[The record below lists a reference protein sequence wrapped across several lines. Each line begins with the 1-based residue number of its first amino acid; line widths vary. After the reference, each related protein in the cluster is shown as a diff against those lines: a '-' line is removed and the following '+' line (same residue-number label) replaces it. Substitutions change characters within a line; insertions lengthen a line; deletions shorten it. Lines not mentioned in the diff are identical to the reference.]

1 MEVNLN
7 RYTLTVEPLPLYICK
22 NIYVYRGE
30 VVVVGHMA
38 VCSDAVGS

>member
-30 VVVVGHMA
+30 VVGGHMG